1 MIDYGKILKDWQQ
14 MSEDDKRRFIYFTY
28 ILCDYFGGDINW
40 CDFDGMLSDNEKKF
54 VMDDMPR
61 NLTKIIDEEDYA
73 RRVENEKIVLP
84 GVIVSVLKTVS
95 GRMEKE
101 FSRLH
106 LSLAVRKMMLI
117 SFKEIIEDVFKT
129 TMYHPE
135 VSFKDD
141 EDELSTVAYVKM
153 NGDYGLRYECF
164 VKYSIVDD
172 EATFNIFNESIDA
185 K

>member
-1 MIDYGKILKDWQQ
+1 
-14 MSEDDKRRFIYFTY
+14 
-28 ILCDYFGGDINW
+28 
-40 CDFDGMLSDNEKKF
+40 
-54 VMDDMPR
+54 
-61 NLTKIIDEEDYA
+61 
-73 RRVENEKIVLP
+73 
-84 GVIVSVLKTVS
+84 
-95 GRMEKE
+95 
-101 FSRLH
+101 
-106 LSLAVRKMMLI
+106 MMLI